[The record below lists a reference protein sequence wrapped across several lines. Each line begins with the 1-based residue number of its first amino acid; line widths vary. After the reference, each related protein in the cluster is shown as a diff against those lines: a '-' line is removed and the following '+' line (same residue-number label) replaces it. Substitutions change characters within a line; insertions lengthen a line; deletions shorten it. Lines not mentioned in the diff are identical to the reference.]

1 MDLPYRSR
9 LPTLPVHEGLRAV
22 LPIAVASEIVAERWT
37 PLILRELL
45 NDSRRFGEI
54 RQGLPLISRTLLAQR
69 LRYLE
74 DVGLVES
81 RPLLRGRGREYVPT
95 PAAEEFRQ
103 VLDRLGAWGQ
113 RWATTQFDPQNLDLG
128 LLMWNMHRRIDVRR
142 LPARRVVA
150 RFEFR
155 AFPARCK
162 PLRTCWLIL
171 DRRRSEVCVR
181 DPMLDVDLVVSVDAG
196 AMARVWMGAMTFD
209 DATRT
214 GGLRLEGPPDLVR
227 AFPSWFLLSRFA
239 HVEHPRPTG
248 GAGTAAR
255 HGSPDR
261 RGGRRQTEPADRSS
275 G

>member
-1 MDLPYRSR
+1 MKGY
-9 LPTLPVHEGLRAV
+9 GQFC
-22 LPIAVASEIVAERWT
+22 PIAVASEIVAERWT

-261 RGGRRQTEPADRSS
+261 RGGRCQTEPADRSS